1 MNVSSVALS
10 IKMAATA
17 TGESPLSNL
26 AANLTLSPFALKDI
40 VTASFLTTAI
50 LFAAAPD
57 IIPYEP
63 ELSKYFS
70 GVNVAYLKP
79 WNRFLSRLSS
89 GLDFYST
96 IPERLSL

>member
-79 WNRFLSRLSS
+79 WNRFCLAYLQAWI
-89 GLDFYST
+89 F
-96 IPERLSL
+96 IPQFRSV

>member
-17 TGESPLSNL
+17 TGESPL

-79 WNRFLSRLSS
+79 LESVFVSLIFRPGFLFHNS
-89 GLDFYST
+89 GAF
-96 IPERLSL
+96 EFVK

>member
-79 WNRFLSRLSS
+79 RIGFCLAYLQARI
-89 GLDFYST
+89 F
-96 IPERLSL
+96 IPQFRSV

>member
-50 LFAAAPD
+50 LFAAAL
-57 IIPYEP
+57 I
-63 ELSKYFS
+63 
-70 GVNVAYLKP
+70 
-79 WNRFLSRLSS
+79 
-89 GLDFYST
+89 
-96 IPERLSL
+96 